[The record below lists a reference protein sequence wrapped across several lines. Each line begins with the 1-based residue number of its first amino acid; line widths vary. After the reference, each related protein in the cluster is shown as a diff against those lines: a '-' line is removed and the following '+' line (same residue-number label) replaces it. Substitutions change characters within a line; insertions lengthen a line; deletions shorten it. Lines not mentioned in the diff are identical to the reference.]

1 MIEIIEGTFLPV
13 AEIKGKIFL
22 IASWALL
29 PIIINNFVLESGV
42 YIMDGKDI
50 EEKHQSDF

>member
-1 MIEIIEGTFLPV
+1 MGSNGSGKTTFLQ
-13 AEIKGKIFL
+13 EIGRMCVERGF
-22 IASWALL
+22 
-29 PIIINNFVLESGV
+29 FESGV